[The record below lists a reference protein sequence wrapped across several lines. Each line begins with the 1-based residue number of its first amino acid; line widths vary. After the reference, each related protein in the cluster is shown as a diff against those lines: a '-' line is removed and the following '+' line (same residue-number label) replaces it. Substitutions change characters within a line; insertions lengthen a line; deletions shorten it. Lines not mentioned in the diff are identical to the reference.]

1 MMAGVDSTSRLK
13 FDDFIK
19 GQRGVVA
26 DPTYMTTIKGKGFY
40 QTRDLI
46 ADKIQEI
53 FEDLEEQLA
62 TKQVSSYYIDQAI
75 ITDDINPLEPKT
87 WTNIPHLY
95 QEWAG
100 LGQCGQDGLIALAIV
115 TERDVPMTRDEPSPV
130 MTVNDYSTAL
140 CQQLHHLFKIVNR
153 DTRLETNSSSATRS
167 VTSTSPAN
175 SIVYIAVS
183 FV

>member
-53 FEDLEEQLA
+53 FEDLEEQLTA
-62 TKQVSSYYIDQAI
+62 KQVSSYYIDQAI
-75 ITDDINPLEPKT
+75 LTDDINSLEPKT

-95 QEWAG
+95 QEWGG
-100 LGQCGQDGLIALAIV
+100 LGQDGLIVLAIV
-115 TERDVPMTRDEPSPV
+115 TERDVPMARDESSPV
-130 MTVNDYSTAL
+130 MTVDDYSTAL

-153 DTRLETNSSSATRS
+153 DTRLETNNNNATRT
-167 VTSTSPAN
+167 VTSSNSPVNA
-175 SIVYIAVS
+175 IVYIAVS
-183 FV
+183 LV